1 MELIDK
7 SAIEYRRKQIYER
20 QAIETMSHHH
30 HHRIAA
36 GGCGGGGRIHT
47 TAMSKDPIYQEMKIR
62 AQLAVLRDVMKE
74 YKGRTIDN
82 IINNLEARLNYY
94 EKAKNH

>member
-1 MELIDK
+1 
-7 SAIEYRRKQIYER
+7 
-20 QAIETMSHHH
+20 
-30 HHRIAA
+30 
-36 GGCGGGGRIHT
+36 
-47 TAMSKDPIYQEMKIR
+47 MSKDPIYQEMKIR